1 MSNLDNSE
9 YESAEQAD
17 ELWRV
22 FFNQFSDDYVLQSVH
37 SFFQNVEG
45 MEAFFY
51 YIMAKR
57 VLVDN
62 ILQIAEQYIHTM
74 RAVQIIPHIIE
85 GWEDFFLKTD
95 YTLRPQ
101 LPNHDELEQYRL
113 KVYQVLSFLIPY
125 LGESWSELKP
135 YYRSCL
141 KDYFLIRVD
150 TT

>member
-22 FFNQFSDDYVLQSVH
+22 FFNQFSDDYVLHSVH

-62 ILQIAEQYIHTM
+62 ILQITEQYIHTM
-74 RAVQIIPHIIE
+74 RAVQIIPHIVD

-95 YTLRPQ
+95 YTLSPQ
-101 LPNHDELEQYRL
+101 LPNHEELERYRL
-113 KVYQVLSFLIPY
+113 KVYQVLIFLIPY
-125 LGESWSELKP
+125 LGESWSELNL